1 MGEENDGESRAL
13 DAAAGRRR
21 DSRRDGGATRGP
33 RLARL
38 SVLHNGRERLRI
50 ERRSSD
56 QRSIYFLL

>member
-1 MGEENDGESRAL
+1 MPEENDGESRAL
-13 DAAAGRRR
+13 DAAARRR
-21 DSRRDGGATRGP
+21 DSRQDGGATRGP